1 MGRSSRRQN
10 FLIEED
16 IYRDLEKLVPPGKRS
31 QVVNT
36 ALRKELELIRRKKAV
51 EQLYTLSEVGKTF
64 ASQEIV
70 EILSADRG
78 GH

>member
-16 IYRDLEKLVPPGKRS
+16 ISRDLEKLVPPGKRS
-31 QVVNT
+31 QVVNA

-51 EQLYTLSEVGKTF
+51 EQLYALSEVGKTF
-64 ASQEIV
+64 SSQEIV
-70 EILSADRG
+70 EILSEDRS